1 MESTKASQLKAII
14 QRPELA
20 FLLEAHN
27 GLGARI
33 VEEAG
38 FDAIWASGLSIAA
51 SLGVRDSNEASWTQV
66 LDVLEFMS
74 DAAQIPILVDGDTGY
89 GNFNNARRFVQ
100 KLEQRDLAGVC
111 LEDKLFPK
119 TNSFLNGTAQPLAD
133 IDEFCGKIKAAKD
146 AQASDD
152 FVVVA
157 RVEAFIAG
165 WGLAEALNRA
175 DAYRVAGADAILIHS
190 ALSSPSEVLAFKKE
204 WGERLPVVIV
214 PTKYYTTPTEVFQEH
229 GFAAVIWA
237 NHMMRSCVTAMQE
250 TAREIR
256 ERQSLVNV
264 EDRVAPLAEVFRL
277 QGAAELADAER
288 RYLPTDGTH
297 TRAVILAAA
306 RGESFGDLTKDRP
319 KCMVNVG
326 GVPVLRR
333 IVDTYRSA
341 GIKDMVVVRGYKKD
355 AIDLEGVEYVDNDE
369 AEDTHEAYTLSCAAD
384 ALEGECIIGYGDV
397 LFKKFIPQQL
407 VELDAEFAVMVDANW
422 KESRNRDRYA
432 DYVTC
437 SEPYSRAS
445 MWSPVSLLDVSSDPD
460 PTETHGEWMGFLK
473 VSQEG
478 AAFLRTLLE
487 RIAADPVARREMD
500 MAGLMREIIAAGKQI
515 AVVYTTGNWLDVD
528 SVDDALFGDG
538 FQ

>member
-74 DAAQIPILVDGDTGY
+74 DAAHIPILVDGDTGY

-256 ERQSLVNV
+256 EQQSLVNV

-306 RGESFGDLTKDRP
+306 QGESFGDLTKDRP

>member
-1 MESTKASQLKAII
+1 
-14 QRPELA
+14 
-20 FLLEAHN
+20 
-27 GLGARI
+27 
-33 VEEAG
+33 
-38 FDAIWASGLSIAA
+38 
-51 SLGVRDSNEASWTQV
+51 
-66 LDVLEFMS
+66 
-74 DAAQIPILVDGDTGY
+74 
-89 GNFNNARRFVQ
+89 
-100 KLEQRDLAGVC
+100 
-111 LEDKLFPK
+111 
-119 TNSFLNGTAQPLAD
+119 
-133 IDEFCGKIKAAKD
+133 
-146 AQASDD
+146 
-152 FVVVA
+152 
-157 RVEAFIAG
+157 
-165 WGLAEALNRA
+165 
-175 DAYRVAGADAILIHS
+175 
-190 ALSSPSEVLAFKKE
+190 
-204 WGERLPVVIV
+204 
-214 PTKYYTTPTEVFQEH
+214 
-229 GFAAVIWA
+229 
-237 NHMMRSCVTAMQE
+237 
-250 TAREIR
+250 
-256 ERQSLVNV
+256 
-264 EDRVAPLAEVFRL
+264 
-277 QGAAELADAER
+277 
-288 RYLPTDGTH
+288 
-297 TRAVILAAA
+297 VILAAA
-306 RGESFGDLTKDRP
+306 RVESFGDLTKDRP